1 MALRSVNSSTPADTK
16 TRILDAAEALFIDG
30 GYDAMSMRQV
40 TSAADVNLA
49 AVNYH
54 FGGKEALIH
63 AVLGRY
69 LDPMNAERLRL
80 LDALEA
86 ANGDTISCEHLLV
99 AMFLPAL
106 RQAHVGGPVGQRFLR
121 FIGRAYSD
129 SSAEVRGFLSQRYV
143 DTSARFFFAFA
154 RALPHLKR
162 EELGFR
168 LNFAMGALSGVL
180 AGGNTSRLLNE
191 FTQGQAADEMAIL
204 ARLTS
209 LIVAALQ
216 APLPDAS
223 KMAGFVAIVQAGVA
237 AAIPNP
243 DEPLVPK
250 APRPGTRK
258 PVAS

>member
-1 MALRSVNSSTPADTK
+1 MALRSVTPPAQADTK
-16 TRILDAAEALFIDG
+16 SRILDAAEALFIEG

-54 FGGKEALIH
+54 FGGKEALIQ

-69 LDPMNAERLRL
+69 LDPLNAERVRL
-80 LDALEA
+80 LDALEQQSA
-86 ANGDTISCEHLLV
+86 EPLKCEHLLV
-99 AMFLPAL
+99 ALFLPAL

-129 SSAEVRGFLSQRYV
+129 PSVEVRGFLAQRYAA
-143 DTSARFFFAFA
+143 TSGRFFDAFA

-168 LNFAMGALSGVL
+168 LNFAMGALAGVL

-191 FTQGQAADEMAIL
+191 FTQGQASDEMTIL

-209 LIVAALQ
+209 LIVAALK
-216 APLPDAS
+216 APLPDTS
-223 KMAGFVAIVQAGVA
+223 EMESFVNVVMAGA
-237 AAIPNP
+237 A
-243 DEPLVPK
+243 L
-250 APRPGTRK
+250 APS
-258 PVAS
+258 PVAPPPGRSPVSQRKQNAH